1 MMRLKFPWCHENWCC
16 YKGKYICTYTY
27 NTYIEIFPFHKF
39 LIWFSNTFL
48 FPNYPCSQKQQ
59 QQHSMS
65 KHAIHFKFP
74 AFIDFL
80 HLVEIKVT
88 RHYFYL
94 LFLLGIIASHHFIGD
109 LWSLKKT
116 IRRRPPANFCHIK
129 IWSIVNN
136 AKFIEWGLA
145 DKWLCDSFCYH

>member
-1 MMRLKFPWCHENWCC
+1 MKIGVVIKANT
-16 YKGKYICTYTY
+16 YVQCTYTY

-48 FPNYPCSQKQQ
+48 FPNYPCSQQ

-116 IRRRPPANFCHIK
+116 IWRRPPANFCHIK

-145 DKWLCDSFCYH
+145 DKWLYDSFCYH

>member
-1 MMRLKFPWCHENWCC
+1 MKIGVIIKAN
-16 YKGKYICTYTY
+16 TYVHIHTVH
-27 NTYIEIFPFHKF
+27 YIEIFPFQKF

-94 LFLLGIIASHHFIGD
+94 LFFAQNNCVSPLYWRFMEFEKKRSYGCESFIRKPLQFHFHNIITNQY
-109 LWSLKKT
+109 LK
-116 IRRRPPANFCHIK
+116 
-129 IWSIVNN
+129 
-136 AKFIEWGLA
+136 
-145 DKWLCDSFCYH
+145 

>member
-1 MMRLKFPWCHENWCC
+1 MKIGVVIKANT
-16 YKGKYICTYTY
+16 YVQCTYTY
-27 NTYIEIFPFHKF
+27 KTYIEIFPFHKF

-48 FPNYPCSQKQQ
+48 FPNYPCSQQ

-94 LFLLGIIASHHFIGD
+94 LFFAQNNCVSPLYWRFMEFEKNDLKAPSSKFLSH
-109 LWSLKKT
+109 
-116 IRRRPPANFCHIK
+116 
-129 IWSIVNN
+129 
-136 AKFIEWGLA
+136 
-145 DKWLCDSFCYH
+145 